1 MNTVTIQPTQRTA
14 AENYL
19 TLSREFQDQQL
30 YKKAEETLTVA
41 LEKLP
46 ENPFLLRQ
54 LSSLYLKLDMTEK
67 ALVVVNRLIRSNSK
81 LSFPY
86 YLRGKIFEQCN
97 QPKQALR
104 EFERA
109 LTGSDKDTYVLARFI
124 PLLITEGLANA
135 ALGQIRHYQQ
145 LLKRPNLFA
154 ELQAE
159 ALLKLGRK
167 PEAFNK
173 MRDALLAN
181 PDDSRLLKRYLQFSI
196 ENSQRSPRDVYEI
209 LKMSLP
215 GHVEIE
221 PTELLDVEVDYLI
234 ADEKYVEA
242 LRAIQNE
249 IGKKPN
255 YYWRKRIAL
264 IILQMGRVDK
274 SIDLLRDL
282 FRQDSTD
289 MEIRQMLE
297 NYYLMA
303 DEMDVWKKLVQTVL
317 KDHNNQPELF
327 NYLRSIHGS
336 NDWLSL
342 SQLSFQSFMQQVEE
356 LNMVRSDIT
365 DQTFRKLPVYT
376 LEMFISWLAI
386 HNSVINPDALWKL
399 IYTERQRKGQLPP
412 FNLEDLEAAYPV
424 WIFALH
430 IYFSFKEQLDYPVI
444 FDPKHLLNDNIAV
457 IVDIDGFE
465 VRIDMSM
472 FVDESTRRL
481 KSVVGA
487 NRGVNWRLPIQPEPD
502 NMLHEVKFFTPDQF
516 GKLVNDFSDVLASHH
531 SN

>member
-1 MNTVTIQPTQRTA
+1 MNTVSIQPAQRTV

-19 TLSREFQDQQL
+19 NLSREFQEQQL
-30 YKKAEETLTVA
+30 YKKAEETLLVA
-41 LEKLP
+41 LDKLP
-46 ENPFLLRQ
+46 DNPFLLRQ
-54 LSSLYLKLDMTEK
+54 LSSLYLKLDMMEK
-67 ALVVVNRLIRSNSK
+67 ALIIVNRLIRSNAK

-104 EFERA
+104 EYERA

-124 PLLITEGLANA
+124 PLLIVEGLANA

-181 PDDSRLLKRYLQFSI
+181 SDDSRLLKRYLQFSI

-215 GHVEIE
+215 GHVEIAKD
-221 PTELLDVEVDYLI
+221 ELLDVEVDYLI
-234 ADEKYVEA
+234 ARNKYKES
-242 LRAIQNE
+242 LRAIQQE
-249 IGKKPN
+249 IGRKPN

-264 IILQMGRVDK
+264 IILQMGRVEK
-274 SIDLLRDL
+274 SLELLKEL

-289 MEIRQMLE
+289 MEIRQLLE
-297 NYYLMA
+297 NYFLMSGEI
-303 DEMDVWKKLVQTVL
+303 DQWKNLIKAVL
-317 KDHNNQPELF
+317 RDQSNQPELF
-327 NYLRSIHGS
+327 HYLRSIHDS
-336 NDWLSL
+336 EDWLAL
-342 SQLSFQSFMQQVEE
+342 TQLNFQEFMTEVEE

-376 LEMFISWLAI
+376 LEMFLSWLAV
-386 HNSVINPDALWKL
+386 HNEVINPNELWKL
-399 IYTERQRKGQLPP
+399 IYSERQRKNQLPP

-430 IYFSFKEQLDYPVI
+430 IYFSFKEQLDYPVV
-444 FDPKHLLNDNIAV
+444 FTPKHLLNDNIAV
-457 IVDIDGFE
+457 VVDIDGFE

-472 FVDESTRRL
+472 FIDESSRRL

-487 NRGVNWRLPIQPEPD
+487 SKGVNWRLPIQPEPD
-502 NMLHEVKFFTPDQF
+502 NMLHEVKFFTSDQF
-516 GKLVNDFSDVLASHH
+516 GKLVNEFDDVLASHH
-531 SN
+531 PN